1 MKLKPTL
8 LTCTTS
14 AANLKPIDAW
24 PEIWRQGL
32 VAGVE
37 IDALYEGAGEER
49 RQVGHVKKIRLS
61 DRLRRLELI
70 GKHVRVNAFQER
82 VEFSLLEGLGERI
95 DRAKARAASLPALPA
110 PPIVKV
116 ASAPLPSRV
125 EQPAPAAPPAPPS
138 PPPPLPKPAYKP
150 IMPAPEPAA
159 PWPSFGGFAATDYD
173 PT

>member
-1 MKLKPTL
+1 M
-8 LTCTTS
+8 
-14 AANLKPIDAW
+14 
-24 PEIWRQGL
+24 
-32 VAGVE
+32 
-37 IDALYEGAGEER
+37 
-49 RQVGHVKKIRLS
+49 S
-61 DRLRRLELI
+61 DRLRRLELIGKHVRVNAFQERVEFSLLEGLGERIDRAKARAASLPALPAPPIPPERRRLELI